1 MTPFP
6 SRRLAPTLLLS
17 ALLLAGLALSAQ
29 AQSGSRSLRPMSM
42 GGGTASLGQG
52 TAALYSNPA
61 NLTTGEQEHRLE
73 VRLLDVRLQAGGS
86 LLQFN
91 HYNDTFTTGQALSSD
106 QVTSTLDAWFGRE
119 QRTTVAHLS
128 VVPVAATYRPDGANW
143 AAGGGLRVRTTATS
157 GLNRGLFD
165 LLLRGTGQTRSIPID
180 GRYRAYSTLDLTGAF
195 SYRFESLGLSVGAAP
210 RLIFGMGFADGTL
223 TSTLDVQ
230 EQSLVHTFD
239 YTARAAGAPSTSI
252 YDTFNAFDDDPLGGT
267 SSSGASP
274 AGYGAGLDVGGTY
287 SVRPDLQVS
296 LSVTDL
302 GFVQWTREAQ
312 TVTPDNNAFRFDG
325 VSLDVDRLNDEF
337 DGDVG
342 AYVEHKVDSLARGAY
357 EDVTRSRE
365 SFATG
370 LPTALHLG
378 SVWTLL
384 DGSAAVN
391 AGISA
396 GLNDRAGAVAAT
408 PVLHVG
414 GEYELGPVPVRA
426 GARVFGSRAATL
438 SFGTGLHLGGYAFDL
453 GASVT
458 PSSSTLGAGARYAVG
473 FSLATMRF

>member
-1 MTPFP
+1 M
-6 SRRLAPTLLLS
+6 SGA
-17 ALLLAGLALSAQ
+17 AA
-29 AQSGSRSLRPMSM
+29 SGSR
-42 GGGTASLGQG
+42 GTE
-52 TAALYSNPA
+52 ALYSNPA
-61 NLTTGEQEHRLE
+61 NLTVGEQNHRLE
-73 VRLLDVRLQAGGS
+73 IRLLDMRVQAGGS

-91 HYNDTFTTGQALSSD
+91 HYNDTFTSGTLLSRETVD
-106 QVTSTLDAWFGRE
+106 ATLDDWFGGE
-119 QRTTVAHLS
+119 QRTTVAHVSL
-128 VVPVAATYRPDGANW
+128 VPVAAAYRPAGANW

-165 LLLRGTGQTRSIPID
+165 LLLRGTGQSRSIPID

-210 RLIFGMGFADGTL
+210 RFIVGMGFADGTL

-230 EQSLVHTFD
+230 EQALVHTFD
-239 YTARAAGAPSTSI
+239 YTARAAGAPSTSV
-252 YDTFNAFDDDPLGGT
+252 YDTFNAFEADPLGGT
-267 SSSGASP
+267 TSGGSSP

-287 SVRPDLQVS
+287 TVRPDLQVS

-312 TVTPDNNAFRFDG
+312 TVTPANNAFRFDG
-325 VSLDVDRLNDEF
+325 VSLNVDRINDEY

-342 AYVEHKVDSLARGAY
+342 AYLEHKVDSLARGAY

-370 LPTALHLG
+370 LPTALHVG

-391 AGISA
+391 AGVSA

-408 PVLHVG
+408 PVMHVG
-414 GEYELGPVPVRA
+414 GEYELGPVPLRA